1 MPQRINLE
9 FEVFDDTDTAVLI
22 NKLLSGIYD
31 YALDD
36 IKWLQENIIEIKETN
51 KI

>member
-1 MPQRINLE
+1 MQIHLE
-9 FEVFDDTDTAVLI
+9 FNVFDDTVVTELI

-31 YALDD
+31 YNLED

-51 KI
+51 LI